1 MSVTVAHDENGSA
14 IEDQGYTPKK
24 EKFCQNI
31 TYNNTSQMI
40 AYSNICQIIAYRYFV
55 KLHFYKQLLL
65 IVCIN
70 ERD

>member
-14 IEDQGYTPKK
+14 IKDQGYTPKK

-40 AYSNICQIIAYRYFV
+40 AYSNICQIIAYSNTV
-55 KLHFYKQLLL
+55 
-65 IVCIN
+65 I
-70 ERD
+70 